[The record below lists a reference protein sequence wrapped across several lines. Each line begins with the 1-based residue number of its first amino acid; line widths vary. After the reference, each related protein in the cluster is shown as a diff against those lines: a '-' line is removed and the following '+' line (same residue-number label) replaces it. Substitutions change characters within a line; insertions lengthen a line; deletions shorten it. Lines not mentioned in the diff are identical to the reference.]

1 MVKRPNLI
9 KEYYPEL
16 AELVRRHVE
25 EGHSF
30 RSFSGKMSIPLQKWE
45 KWAREIPELIFIR
58 EQYNAMVRE
67 KKKFY
72 APGPK
77 AILDLKNKN

>member
-1 MVKRPNLI
+1 MRDNLI

-16 AELVRRHVE
+16 AELARKHVE
-25 EGHSF
+25 EGYSF

-45 KWAREIPELIFIR
+45 KWAREIPELIFLR
-58 EQYNAMVRE
+58 EQYNATLRE

-72 APGPK
+72 AAGPK
-77 AILDLKNKN
+77 VDLDLFKKN